1 MSTFRYGLIAIAF
14 ACMTISPAVS
24 GEKGHKN
31 EHGSHKHEHSSH
43 KHDSH
48 KHNKKHSGHK
58 HEKGQEDQNH
68 KKGHGAHKHGVSQLN
83 VGVSGSKVEIELASP
98 GVDIVGFEHKPST
111 AEQKESV
118 KKALAK
124 LRESGTLVNFP
135 KEANC
140 KRTATEAHLEQE
152 SKEHAEFVVH
162 LHFTCDNPSAID
174 HIDITVFSAFPS
186 IREINAQAITP
197 NGQFA
202 AELTSKRDHLTL
214 K

>member
-24 GEKGHKN
+24 GERGHKN

-58 HEKGQEDQNH
+58 HEKGQVDQNH

-111 AEQKESV
+111 AEQK
-118 KKALAK
+118 KASRKRSQIYVNPAPWVIFLKRLVAK
-124 LRESGTLVNFP
+124 ERQP
-135 KEANC
+135 KHTSN
-140 KRTATEAHLEQE
+140 RNRRNT
-152 SKEHAEFVVH
+152 
-162 LHFTCDNPSAID
+162 PS
-174 HIDITVFSAFPS
+174 S
-186 IREINAQAITP
+186 
-197 NGQFA
+197 
-202 AELTSKRDHLTL
+202 
-214 K
+214 

>member
-1 MSTFRYGLIAIAF
+1 
-14 ACMTISPAVS
+14 
-24 GEKGHKN
+24 
-31 EHGSHKHEHSSH
+31 
-43 KHDSH
+43 
-48 KHNKKHSGHK
+48 
-58 HEKGQEDQNH
+58 
-68 KKGHGAHKHGVSQLN
+68 N

-98 GVDIVGFEHKPST
+98 GVDIVGFEHKPSP

-118 KKALAK
+118 RIALAK
-124 LRESGTLVNFP
+124 LREPGTLVDFP
-135 KEANC
+135 KEASC

>member
-1 MSTFRYGLIAIAF
+1 MSTIRYGLIAVAF
-14 ACMTISPAVS
+14 TCMTISPAVS
-24 GEKGHKN
+24 GEKRHKH

-58 HEKGQEDQNH
+58 HEKGHDDHDH
-68 KKGHGAHKHGVSQLN
+68 KKGHGAHEHGVSQLN

-111 AEQKESV
+111 AEQKERV

-124 LRESGTLVNFP
+124 LREPGTLVELP
-135 KEANC
+135 KEAKC
-140 KRTATEAHLEQE
+140 KRTEAEAHLEQE
-152 SKEHAEFVVH
+152 SKEHAEFEVH
-162 LHFTCDNPSAID
+162 LHFTCDNPSALD
-174 HIDITVFSAFPS
+174 HIDITAFSTFPG

>member
-1 MSTFRYGLIAIAF
+1 
-14 ACMTISPAVS
+14 MTISPAVS
-24 GEKGHKN
+24 GEKRHKH

-58 HEKGQEDQNH
+58 HEKGHDDHDH
-68 KKGHGAHKHGVSQLN
+68 KKGHGAHEHGVSQLN

-111 AEQKESV
+111 AEQKERV

-124 LRESGTLVNFP
+124 LREPGTLVELP
-135 KEANC
+135 KEAKC
-140 KRTATEAHLEQE
+140 KRTEAEAHLEQE
-152 SKEHAEFVVH
+152 SKEHAEFEVH
-162 LHFTCDNPSAID
+162 LHFTCDNPSALD
-174 HIDITVFSAFPS
+174 HIDITAFSTFPG